1 MAGDVVQATMNMLL
15 YPWIATCDETMSR
28 MSDHL
33 DGELRP
39 LTARRVLRHLARC
52 DRCRAMFVS
61 LQRTV
66 DRLRDLGASAEPAP
80 ASVVD
85 EVVARI
91 RSDRR

>member
-1 MAGDVVQATMNMLL
+1 MNTLL
-15 YPWIATCDETMSR
+15 YPWVATCDETMSR

-39 LTARRVLRHLARC
+39 RTERRVLRHLGRC
-52 DRCRAMFVS
+52 DRCRAMLAS

-66 DRLRDLGASAEPAP
+66 ERLRDLGASAEPAP

-85 EVVARI
+85 VVVARI

>member
-1 MAGDVVQATMNMLL
+1 MAAQLVQATMSTLL
-15 YPWIATCDETMSR
+15 RPWVATCDETMTR

-39 LTARRVLRHLARC
+39 RTERRVLRHLARC
-52 DRCRAMFVS
+52 ERCRAMFAS

-66 DRLRDLGASAEPAP
+66 ERLRDLGTADEPAS

-85 EVVARI
+85 DVVARI
-91 RSDRR
+91 RRERQ

>member
-1 MAGDVVQATMNMLL
+1 MNTLL
-15 YPWIATCDETMSR
+15 RPWVATCDETMSR

-39 LTARRVLRHLARC
+39 RTERRVLRHLRRC
-52 DRCRAMFVS
+52 DRCRAMLAS

-66 DRLRDLGASAEPAP
+66 ERLRDLGASAEPVP

-85 EVVARI
+85 VVVARI